1 MRSWTR
7 SFLMFP
13 IFLDLLSGSHGDVF
27 RVPPLD
33 VTQKDLLQLLEL
45 GDDIKF
51 DVPALHVFGDSTV
64 DSGNNNFL
72 PSISKANFPPF
83 GIDFA
88 DGKPTGRFSN
98 GRTEADFIAQVVG
111 LPFPP
116 PCLGLSKE
124 THKTLRTGVNYGSS
138 ACGILP
144 DTGKFFGTCLSFDNQ
159 IDLFETT
166 VKNLQPSFDG
176 PESMANYL
184 SKSLFFISIG
194 SADVSMGY
202 DILDNI
208 TKQKTPF
215 PNFAQAISQK
225 FSSKIQK
232 LYDLGARKYLVNNIG
247 MMGCSPVT
255 LNSKIPMTATCDDE
269 INKHAQ
275 IHNKLL
281 SDLLQKLQ
289 SELSGS
295 KFIKADVY
303 KVFSDIFA
311 SPNSYER
318 NIQMQSILFI
328 IKIYNILISY
338 LFNFHVGMTDTR
350 DACCVAAEHGTRPC
364 IRDLAPCNNRNEH
377 VYFDPFHASE
387 STNFI
392 LAKRCLKESSIC
404 TPISLV
410 DLLRA

>member
-7 SFLMFP
+7 SFLIFS

-51 DVPALHVFGDSTV
+51 DVPALYVFGDSTV

-111 LPFPP
+111 LQFPP

-124 THKTLRTGVNYGSS
+124 EHKTLRTGVNYGSS

-166 VKNLQPSFDG
+166 VKHLQPSFDG

-232 LYDLGARKYLVNNIG
+232 LYDLGARKFLVNNIG

-303 KVFSDIFA
+303 QVFSDIFA
-311 SPNSYER
+311 SPNSY
-318 NIQMQSILFI
+318 
-328 IKIYNILISY
+328 
-338 LFNFHVGMTDTR
+338 GMTDTR

-377 VYFDPFHASE
+377 VYFYPFHASE

-404 TPISLV
+404 TPINLV

>member
-7 SFLMFP
+7 SFLMFS

-51 DVPALHVFGDSTV
+51 DVPALYVFGDSTV

-88 DGKPTGRFSN
+88 DGKPT
-98 GRTEADFIAQVVG
+98 AQVVG

-124 THKTLRTGVNYGSS
+124 EHKTLRTGVNYGSS

-166 VKNLQPSFDG
+166 VKNLQPWFDG

-194 SADVSMGY
+194 SAD
-202 DILDNI
+202 
-208 TKQKTPF
+208 
-215 PNFAQAISQK
+215 
-225 FSSKIQK
+225 K

-311 SPNSYER
+311 SPNSY
-318 NIQMQSILFI
+318 
-328 IKIYNILISY
+328 
-338 LFNFHVGMTDTR
+338 GMTDTR

>member
-7 SFLMFP
+7 SFLMFS

-51 DVPALHVFGDSTV
+51 DVPALCVFGDSTV

-124 THKTLRTGVNYGSS
+124 EHKTLRTGVNYGSS

-311 SPNSYER
+311 SPNSY
-318 NIQMQSILFI
+318 
-328 IKIYNILISY
+328 
-338 LFNFHVGMTDTR
+338 GMTDTR
-350 DACCVAAEHGTRPC
+350 DACCVTAEHGTRPC

>member
-7 SFLMFP
+7 SFLMFS

-51 DVPALHVFGDSTV
+51 DVPALYVFGDSTV

-144 DTGKFFGTCLSFDNQ
+144 DTGKFFVSNIIKHVHYMNKNYEVLINNSCGTCLSFDNQ

-311 SPNSYER
+311 SPNSY
-318 NIQMQSILFI
+318 
-328 IKIYNILISY
+328 
-338 LFNFHVGMTDTR
+338 GMTDTR

>member
-7 SFLMFP
+7 SFLMFS

-51 DVPALHVFGDSTV
+51 DVPALYVFGDSTV

-98 GRTEADFIAQVVG
+98 GRTEADF
-111 LPFPP
+111 
-116 PCLGLSKE
+116 
-124 THKTLRTGVNYGSS
+124 
-138 ACGILP
+138 
-144 DTGKFFGTCLSFDNQ
+144 
-159 IDLFETT
+159 
-166 VKNLQPSFDG
+166 
-176 PESMANYL
+176 
-184 SKSLFFISIG
+184 IG

-311 SPNSYER
+311 SPNSY
-318 NIQMQSILFI
+318 
-328 IKIYNILISY
+328 
-338 LFNFHVGMTDTR
+338 GMTDTR